1 MDFSAPARA
10 AAVVA
15 GDLARSLGA
24 SIQYL
29 TVLDVSD
36 LRVALKAKLHGF
48 ATDEELRLAVA
59 QWVDEQ
65 YASLEMPAGVET
77 SRSIERGI
85 AEQKVIAAIEK
96 YKADLVV
103 MGSSGLARKLP
114 IGSKTGEVLR
124 LSPVPVLV
132 CKKP

>member
-1 MDFSAPARA
+1 M
-10 AAVVA
+10 
-15 GDLARSLGA
+15 
-24 SIQYL
+24 QYL

-48 ATDEELRLAVA
+48 ATDAELRRAVA

-65 YASLEMPAGVET
+65 YASLETPDGVET

-85 AEQKVIAAIEK
+85 AEQKVIAAISK